1 MAFYLHKKGQRI
13 GDQMD
18 IVSIVTAASHIANS
32 QVVWSILCICLVVY
46 VFWNSNKREE
56 RLLKNLETLTEAQ
69 GEQATAMQEISRSLT
84 SLEGRMDRMEKHTYK
99 NKEKDDE

>member
-1 MAFYLHKKGQRI
+1 MALLILGQRI
-13 GDQMD
+13 GEGMD
-18 IVSIVTAASHIANS
+18 AVSTVTAASQIANS

-56 RLLKNLETLTEAQ
+56 RLIKNLETLTAAQ
-69 GEQATAMQEISRSLT
+69 GEQATAMQGISKSLT

-99 NKEKDDE
+99 HEKDDE